1 MLRLYQVKDQ
11 KEQELEHMNPFK
23 VICID
28 DTDQPPMLPIGRR
41 VKEGE
46 TYTVIE
52 VAYMKL
58 QSVQGFKL
66 LELDCSFPYEYFKA
80 SRFLPL
86 QELVEQEEAH
96 LEEAI

>member
-1 MLRLYQVKDQ
+1 MT
-11 KEQELEHMNPFK
+11 PFK

-28 DTDQPPMLPIGRR
+28 DTAQPPTLPSSRR

-66 LELDCSFPYEYFKA
+66 LELDCIFPYEYFKA
-80 SRFLPL
+80 SRFLPI
-86 QELVEQEEAH
+86 QELVEQEEEA
-96 LEEAI
+96 LEEVI